1 MLTFSD
7 QIRNGV
13 LKMSII
19 KRIAAILLVAVM
31 ALSLTGCGDTT
42 WIMKADG
49 LVINSGLNDV
59 AFDVIKVKID
69 TLLKEQ
75 NHN

>member
-1 MLTFSD
+1 VEPTKYS
-7 QIRNGV
+7 
-13 LKMSII
+13 
-19 KRIAAILLVAVM
+19 
-31 ALSLTGCGDTT
+31 
-42 WIMKADG
+42 AD

-75 NHN
+75 NNN